1 MRKLDFMIIL
11 ACLSLSTTCSE
22 TPINKFFMI
31 KLSFFLS
38 LGQTA
43 AINKAYIETINF
55 NTFNY
60 LKPLHIFES

>member
-1 MRKLDFMIIL
+1 MEAPL
-11 ACLSLSTTCSE
+11 
-22 TPINKFFMI
+22 NKF
-31 KLSFFLS
+31 LHDQAQFFFWS

-55 NTFNY
+55 DTLNY